1 MWRKERWEVTVED
14 TVSLTGVSLSFGAG
28 RVFSGLSASFPKGSR
43 TCVTGP
49 SGCGKTSLLRMVLG
63 LLSPDE
69 GSVSVPKGWSAS
81 AVFQED
87 RLLAGFSGIYNVRL
101 VCPRG
106 ISDRDIE
113 NALCQVGIPGESC
126 YLPVRQ
132 LSGGMARRTAIVRA
146 VLAEGE
152 LLVMDEPFKG
162 LDPENREK
170 TVNFVMENLRGRTLI
185 AATHEPQDVELLRAE
200 LLRL

>member
-1 MWRKERWEVTVED
+1 VED
-14 TVSLTGVSLSFGAG
+14 GISLIDVSLSFGAVG
-28 RVFSGLSASFPKGSR
+28 VFSGFSASFPKGSR

-63 LLSPDE
+63 LLAPD
-69 GSVSVPKGWSAS
+69 GGRVSVPKGWKAS

-87 RLLAGFSGIYNVRL
+87 RLLAGFHGVYNVRL
-101 VCPRG
+101 VCPKG
-106 ISDRDIE
+106 ISDRAIE
-113 NALCQVGIPGESC
+113 DALYQVGIPRESW

-162 LDPENREK
+162 LDPVNREK

>member
-1 MWRKERWEVTVED
+1 MI
-14 TVSLTGVSLSFGAG
+14 SLTGVSLSFGEV
-28 RVFSGLSASFPKGSR
+28 RVFSDLSVGFPKGSR

-49 SGCGKTSLLRMVLG
+49 SGCGKTSLLRMILG
-63 LLSPDE
+63 LLAPDE
-69 GSVSVPKGWSAS
+69 GSISVPRGWRAS

-87 RLLAGFSGIYNVRL
+87 RLLAGFSGVYNVRL
-101 VCPRG
+101 VCPKG
-106 ISDRDIE
+106 ISDRTVE
-113 NALCQVGIPGESC
+113 EALCQVGIPRESC
-126 YLPVRQ
+126 YLPAGQ

-170 TVNFVMENLRGRTLI
+170 TVNFVLENLGGRTLI
-185 AATHEPQDVELLRAE
+185 VATHEPQDVELLQAG